1 VLLAGQHPKIVDV
14 AERISPNALL
24 ALKDALASAFW
35 SKKDLLAFLVA
46 AVDDRSL
53 LDAYDWLGPAYK
65 RDTVS
70 QFVDRLAARQDL
82 HRDRLVRLM
91 SDVARKEDY
100 PELAWHEDA
109 ERLIH
114 NARASRDALR
124 RYIVPYEAELL
135 EAERARDRIAEQ
147 RRKSDATAATR
158 AAVESLRERYLGL
171 VAEPDAIKR
180 GLAFESWLTG
190 LFDVF
195 DLRPCAPYRI
205 AGEQIDGAFEFGD
218 HHWLL
223 EARWRKDASDRDQ
236 IGAFEQ
242 KVRRKADTT
251 LGVFIAINGFEAGG
265 VTYHNGRRSPIVLM
279 DGADLMGI
287 VDGRGVDL
295 VQLLQ
300 YKRRHAALTGEIYL
314 PFSVLLSRAA

>member
-1 VLLAGQHPKIVDV
+1 VVP
-14 AERISPNALL
+14 ERISPNALL
-24 ALKDALASAFW
+24 ALKDALALAFW
-35 SKKDLLAFLVA
+35 SKKDLRAFLVA
-46 AVDDRSL
+46 AIDDRRL

-91 SDVARKEDY
+91 SDVARKEDF

-109 ERLIH
+109 ERLIEK
-114 NARASRDALR
+114 ARASRDALR
-124 RYIVPYEAELL
+124 QYIVPYEAELL
-135 EAERARDRIAEQ
+135 EAERARDRITQQ
-147 RRKSDATAATR
+147 RRKSEVTAATR
-158 AAVESLRERYLGL
+158 AAIEALRERYFAL
-171 VAEPDAIKR
+171 VAESDAVRR
-180 GLAFESWLTG
+180 GLAFESWLTD

-195 DLRPCAPYRI
+195 DLRPCSPYRI
-205 AGEQIDGAFEFGD
+205 VGEQIDGAFEFGD

-236 IGAFEQ
+236 IGSFEE

-251 LGVFIAINGFEAGG
+251 LGVFIAVNGFEAGG
-265 VTYHNGRRSPIVLM
+265 VAYHNGRRSPIVLM
-279 DGADLMGI
+279 DGADLLGV
-287 VDGRGVDL
+287 VDGRGIDL

-300 YKRRHAALTGEIYL
+300 CKRRHAALTGEIYL
-314 PFSVLLSRAA
+314 PFSALLSRAA